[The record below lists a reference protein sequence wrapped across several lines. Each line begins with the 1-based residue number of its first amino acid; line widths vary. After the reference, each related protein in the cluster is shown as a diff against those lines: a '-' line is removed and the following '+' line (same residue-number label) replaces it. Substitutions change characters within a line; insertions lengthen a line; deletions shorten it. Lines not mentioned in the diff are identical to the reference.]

1 MIDFLS
7 GLNIK
12 GNINLNGNQIKEVV
26 IDNLAAD
33 PTGAEGKLYYN
44 TVNDVLRLY
53 ANGAWVDLGTAPDD
67 NTTYDLSGVG
77 STNGTAG
84 VSLTGSDA
92 SVDNVLIVG
101 AGTVGVT
108 RSGNTLTVTGTDSA
122 TGTVT
127 SVATGAGLTGGTI
140 TTAGTLAVNYLGA
153 SNVVLAGGDGTAI
166 TVASTDKILVSDD
179 TDSNAKFVN
188 ISQLTAA
195 IGGGTVTSINVSGGT
210 TGLSTSGG
218 PVTTSGT
225 ITLAGTL
232 IAANGGT
239 GQSAYTIGD
248 ILYASSTSALTKLGI
263 GSTGQVLK
271 VAAGVPSWAA
281 DADAGGTVTSITN
294 AANTGTGTAITGSG
308 TFTYTGAGLIATAV
322 SGTTVTIST
331 TATNNTGTVTS
342 VTAGTGMTQTGTS
355 TINPTL
361 NVIGGDG
368 ITANANDIAVDATVV
383 RTSGAQSI
391 AGVKTFSDQVTI
403 PTTPLSSTDAASK
416 NYVDT
421 TFAGSGA
428 LIYQGGYNA
437 TTNTPNLDTPPTG
450 TINKGFTYTVIA
462 DGLFFTEQ
470 VRVGDLLI
478 ANGNSPTVLSDW
490 TTVQNNI
497 DLAST
502 TTVGIASF
510 SADNFAVSAAG
521 EVTVKDG
528 GIILGTETTGSYNP
542 TVGTSTNV
550 VTTGVNVIDT
560 LTLTNGVITAS
571 SIRTLPT
578 STETSTGVIELA
590 TQAEVDAGTSTN
602 TAVTPATLS
611 SHLTTNSYTGQYP
624 AAAAATWTITAA
636 THGLGSGAKMIQ
648 TYNRSTGALIYLETI
663 AAANGDVTF
672 STTNS
677 QALESIICN
686 IIKVD

>member
-1 MIDFLS
+1 M
-7 GLNIK
+7 
-12 GNINLNGNQIKEVV
+12 
-26 IDNLAAD
+26 
-33 PTGAEGKLYYN
+33 
-44 TVNDVLRLY
+44 
-53 ANGAWVDLGTAPDD
+53 
-67 NTTYDLSGVG
+67 
-77 STNGTAG
+77 
-84 VSLTGSDA
+84 
-92 SVDNVLIVG
+92 
-101 AGTVGVT
+101 
-108 RSGNTLTVTGTDSA
+108 
-122 TGTVT
+122 
-127 SVATGAGLTGGTI
+127 
-140 TTAGTLAVNYLGA
+140 
-153 SNVVLAGGDGTAI
+153 LAGGDGTAI

>member
-140 TTAGTLAVNYLGA
+140 TTAGTLAVNYLGT